1 MRDFP
6 NETGT
11 NPEQPN
17 GSMSEAMVKSQIEVV
32 IGMTLGTI
40 LAGLIGYFLW
50 DMFEITTRRVELAER
65 LGYAAKWSLLPGGC
79 LLIGIMMIA
88 NFRFFTPA
96 IDPLGGKLEAKG
108 DRTLRIWQHFTQNT
122 LEQAMLFALGA
133 AAYATVTFQYWLKII
148 PIVAVLFVLGRALF
162 VIGYL
167 IRPTLRA
174 AGFAMTF
181 YPIIGLYAVTAYML
195 WF

>member
-1 MRDFP
+1 MQDFP

-11 NPEQPN
+11 KNEHEHE
-17 GSMSEAMVKSQIEVV
+17 SLVKAQIEVLM
-32 IGMTLGTI
+32 GMIVGTI
-40 LAGLIGYFLW
+40 LAGLIAYFLW
-50 DMFEITTRRVELAER
+50 DVFEITTRRVELPER

-88 NFRFFTPA
+88 NFRFFTA
-96 IDPLGGKLEAKG
+96 SIDPLSGQD
-108 DRTLRIWQHFTQNT
+108 DRVLRIWRRYTQNT
-122 LEQAMLFALGA
+122 LEQAVLFALGA
-133 AAYATVTFQYWLKII
+133 AAYATVTYQYWLKAI
-148 PIVAVLFVLGRALF
+148 PIIAVLFALGRGLF

-181 YPIIGLYAVTAYML
+181 YPIVGLYALSAYML

>member
-1 MRDFP
+1 MQDFP
-6 NETGT
+6 NKTGT
-11 NPEQPN
+11 NVEQPRTPI
-17 GSMSEAMVKSQIEVV
+17 VKAQIEVV
-32 IGMTLGTI
+32 IGMIVGTI
-40 LAGLIGYFLW
+40 LCAVIAYLLW
-50 DMFEITTRRVELAER
+50 DMFEITTRRVELLER

-96 IDPLGGKLEAKG
+96 IDPLAAEE
-108 DRTLRIWQHFTQNT
+108 DRTLRIWERFTQNT
-122 LEQAMLFALGA
+122 LEQAVLFAIGA
-133 AAYATVTFQYWLKII
+133 AAYATVTFQYWLKAI
-148 PIVAVLFVLGRALF
+148 PIIAVLFVLGRALF

-174 AGFAMTF
+174 AGFALTF
-181 YPIIGLYAVTAYML
+181 YPIIGLYAVSAYML